1 MLKSLNPLTK
11 LFVCT
16 AWIAASIALFDA
28 RFQIGSIVVACLLLI
43 AAERVRPLA
52 VLALLV
58 PFCLFGFGFL
68 TTTLLF
74 HRQSDYAMKVIGE
87 SPFVSPALSTGLTL
101 FFRAVASG
109 MISALFALTTDPGAF
124 VRALMGWCR
133 LPAAVGYSLF
143 AALQLLPDLA
153 AEAQQI
159 RLARAMR
166 RGGAP
171 RRLPGPAEL
180 AGLVI
185 PLLAFAIRRASRS
198 AIAMEAR
205 GLLPGAERTIMDV
218 PDFRARDAAFAIAA
232 LAAIA
237 GYIGA
242 MYGR

>member
-1 MLKSLNPLTK
+1 
-11 LFVCT
+11 
-16 AWIAASIALFDA
+16 
-28 RFQIGSIVVACLLLI
+28 
-43 AAERVRPLA
+43 
-52 VLALLV
+52 V

-87 SPFVSPALSTGLTL
+87 SPLVSPALSTGLTL

-133 LPAAVGYSLF
+133 LPPAAGYSLF
-143 AALQLLPDLA
+143 AAFQLLPDLA

-159 RLARAMR
+159 RLARAMK
-166 RGGAP
+166 RGRAP
-171 RRLPGPAEL
+171 RRLPGPVEL

-185 PLLAFAIRRASRS
+185 PLLAFAIRRAGRS

-205 GLLPGAERTIMDV
+205 GLLPGAARTITDV
-218 PDFRARDAAFAIAA
+218 PGFRARDAAFAIVA

-237 GYIGA
+237 GYVGA
-242 MYGR
+242 MFGR